1 MRLPLFAALLATSI
15 LPSCYQLALSG
26 NVGYAQMA
34 VSGDIGY
41 VNGTNS
47 AAVRQDVESAL
58 GLGDDRGAPYVRAAL
73 DTGVPVLSVSAFQFS
88 ESGNGVLQADFG
100 DIGTSIGG
108 ISIPGG
114 VPVTSELDFTNVKG
128 AYAFQI
134 SLGPVALSPGIA
146 VDWFD
151 IDLTVRD
158 GLGIQTENVQLQA
171 PVPLGFLRGEVD
183 LGVVSAI
190 AEVGYMEY
198 GVDDLDGKLLD
209 IEALLQVHP
218 TAMLS
223 LFAGYRSLNLQVD
236 GELDGDT
243 IDTDL
248 TVSGFM
254 IGGGL
259 RF

>member
-1 MRLPLFAALLATSI
+1 MRLPLFVALLATSI

-34 VSGDIGY
+34 VSGDVGY
-41 VNGTNS
+41 VSGTS
-47 AAVRQDVESAL
+47 TAAVRQDVESAF

-88 ESGNGVLQADFG
+88 ESGRGNLNADFG
-100 DIGTSIGG
+100 DI
-108 ISIPGG
+108 ISLPGG
-114 VPVTSELDFTNVKG
+114 VPVSSELDFTNVKG

-134 SLGPVALSPGIA
+134 SLGPVAISPGIA
-146 VDWFD
+146 IDWFD
-151 IDLTVRD
+151 IDMTVRD
-158 GLGIQTENVQLQA
+158 GIGITTENVQLQA
-171 PVPLGFLRGEVD
+171 PVPLAFLRGEVD
-183 LGVVSAI
+183 LGIVSGLL
-190 AEVGYMEY
+190 EVGYMEY

-254 IGGGL
+254 LGGGL